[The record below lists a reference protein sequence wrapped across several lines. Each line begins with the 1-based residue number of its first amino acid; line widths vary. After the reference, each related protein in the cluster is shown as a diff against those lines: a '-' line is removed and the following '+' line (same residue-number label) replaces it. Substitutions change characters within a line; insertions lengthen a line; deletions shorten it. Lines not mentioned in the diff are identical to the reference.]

1 MCFVVLLSG
10 PVHAQPSAFFTR
22 VLNSIKSIQSG
33 EHLNP
38 PEMSFTA
45 SGANV
50 VNDGVLTLTW
60 RSRYSHDCMAEGAWQ
75 GARALAGSEQI
86 TVTEVGAQQYTLHC
100 TGDKGTTVSTVNV
113 NVIAQNIDAWSGTKI
128 PSYLPPSPNDF
139 ELFDNSDGLSIAGGP
154 EGFNHQPT
162 ESPGAGKF
170 IFIRIH
176 QATRHGLEWGE
187 QFGWFGS
194 WLSSFGVNSIEGGLW
209 QNPKTAGPYY
219 YPTLHVAGV
228 GDAYHACS
236 DVQMGSGLYE
246 RIVGDRWL
254 SMLQISNQVL
264 TIPGSNI
271 GFDMEQ
277 APYDDDNGIWAGWGW
292 SYLTLNHPRDFKFW
306 MSFIETRDYQG
317 PINGYVPEYF
327 NWVDPEK
334 ISGGA
339 FGETLENYGDNF
351 GSFSTKGSQA
361 NYGNANE
368 YYVSGT
374 LKLSDDLFYVP
385 LPKFPSVKE
394 REYLLAHPQSVS
406 QSSME
411 AYSSAL
417 IDGSLVNALIPTENR
432 AFNGVYQSTHQRLKI
447 IENKAG
453 EEHRYIVTP
462 DYQVGFEEHLGY
474 VDWDFS
480 NAEQKRLNEQSN
492 GYGYVKR
499 LESKWEV
506 EEGASEEY
514 KNHPHQYN
522 AEIVAA
528 PDDVL
533 RVPRKRHRFFN
544 YKERDTSH
552 PDFANWD
559 IGDRKRYQSLLQS
572 GATATY
578 VWYKFIEQPAMLT
591 AVQNH
596 PETYTPEYLQ
606 TLQSN
611 IEALHRLINDN
622 STPSPE
628 APVFLNYQGAAMP
641 DNKDPHLAKIDP
653 GQLVQRLPG
662 YEFGYVPVVISVMH
676 PEDVSDNGGGLQG
689 EPDMDCTNATWT
701 DTYYPDL

>member
-1 MCFVVLLSG
+1 M
-10 PVHAQPSAFFTR
+10 
-22 VLNSIKSIQSG
+22 
-33 EHLNP
+33 
-38 PEMSFTA
+38 
-45 SGANV
+45 
-50 VNDGVLTLTW
+50 
-60 RSRYSHDCMAEGAWQ
+60 
-75 GARALAGSEQI
+75 
-86 TVTEVGAQQYTLHC
+86 
-100 TGDKGTTVSTVNV
+100 
-113 NVIAQNIDAWSGTKI
+113 
-128 PSYLPPSPNDF
+128 
-139 ELFDNSDGLSIAGGP
+139 
-154 EGFNHQPT
+154 
-162 ESPGAGKF
+162 
-170 IFIRIH
+170 
-176 QATRHGLEWGE
+176 
-187 QFGWFGS
+187 
-194 WLSSFGVNSIEGGLW
+194 
-209 QNPKTAGPYY
+209 
-219 YPTLHVAGV
+219 
-228 GDAYHACS
+228 
-236 DVQMGSGLYE
+236 
-246 RIVGDRWL
+246 
-254 SMLQISNQVL
+254 
-264 TIPGSNI
+264 
-271 GFDMEQ
+271 
-277 APYDDDNGIWAGWGW
+277 
-292 SYLTLNHPRDFKFW
+292 
-306 MSFIETRDYQG
+306 
-317 PINGYVPEYF
+317 
-327 NWVDPEK
+327 
-334 ISGGA
+334 
-339 FGETLENYGDNF
+339 
-351 GSFSTKGSQA
+351 
-361 NYGNANE
+361 
-368 YYVSGT
+368 
-374 LKLSDDLFYVP
+374 
-385 LPKFPSVKE
+385 
-394 REYLLAHPQSVS
+394 
-406 QSSME
+406 
-411 AYSSAL
+411 
-417 IDGSLVNALIPTENR
+417 
-432 AFNGVYQSTHQRLKI
+432 
-447 IENKAG
+447 
-453 EEHRYIVTP
+453 
-462 DYQVGFEEHLGY
+462 GFEEHLGY

-506 EEGASEEY
+506 EEGASDEY